1 VKRRTIAL
9 GVVAVVLGVLGVY
22 GVTAA
27 WVAQPNQRPAVTAI
41 GRPAAS
47 TNDGVDM
54 DAMMRR
60 HVEGLPADA
69 RDQARRMHEQMKASA
84 SQMTNTMQGGSGSV
98 MNSMTAT
105 GR

>member
-9 GVVAVVLGVLGVY
+9 GVVAAVLGGLGVY
-22 GVTAA
+22 GVIE
-27 WVAQPNQRPAVTAI
+27 VARPNQPPAVSAI
-41 GRPAAS
+41 GRQAAS

-69 RDQARRMHEQMKASA
+69 RDQARRMHEQMKASVP
-84 SQMTNTMQGGSGSV
+84 QMTNAMPGTESGSM
-98 MNSMTAT
+98 MNSMTVT

>member
-41 GRPAAS
+41 GRQAAS

-60 HVEGLPADA
+60 HVEGLPADT

-84 SQMTNTMQGGSGSV
+84 PQMTNTMQGGSGSM

>member
-9 GVVAVVLGVLGVY
+9 GVVAAVLGGLGVY
-22 GVTAA
+22 GVIE
-27 WVAQPNQRPAVTAI
+27 VARPNQPPAVSAI
-41 GRPAAS
+41 GRQAAS
-47 TNDGVDM
+47 TNDGVYL

-60 HVEGLPADA
+60 HVEGLPADT
-69 RDQARRMHEQMKASA
+69 RDQARRMHEQMKAA
-84 SQMTNTMQGGSGSV
+84 APQMTNTMQGGSGSV